1 MLIIYQFIDEKE
13 IVENIFPELEES
25 VFQIIDE
32 ILNLKIINAI
42 EKIKNL
48 TNEIN
53 IYAFYN
59 NLLANLRAN
68 IFILKLKKE

>member
-1 MLIIYQFIDEKE
+1 LLIIYQFIDEKE